1 MGLLDCCLLWLFVVC
16 YLWRDALG
24 LVALFW
30 VFCVVLLLVVNSY
43 VSMGFV
49 LGVWLLFVGF
59 AVWCW
64 LAGGVL
70 LILVVWLVVV
80 SVGLGLVF
88 VACRYL

>member
-1 MGLLDCCLLWLFVVC
+1 M
-16 YLWRDALG
+16 
-24 LVALFW
+24 
-30 VFCVVLLLVVNSY
+30 FCVVLLVVNSY

-49 LGVWLLFVGF
+49 LGVGLLFVGF

-80 SVGLGLVF
+80 SVGLCLVF
-88 VACRYL
+88 IACRYL